1 MKKIILILAI
11 ASLFSC
17 GKYEEE
23 IRQNSLKDVNE
34 FQKVIY
40 NLNKDSSR
48 EVRIMTIDSCEYI
61 VWDGSHGEFGF
72 AHKGNCKNCKIK

>member
-1 MKKIILILAI
+1 MKKILLILTI

-17 GKYEEE
+17 NEHEEE
-23 IRQNSLKDVNE
+23 IKQNRLKDVND

-40 NLNKDSSR
+40 SIDKSSYR

-72 AHKGNCKNCKIK
+72 AHKGNCKNHN